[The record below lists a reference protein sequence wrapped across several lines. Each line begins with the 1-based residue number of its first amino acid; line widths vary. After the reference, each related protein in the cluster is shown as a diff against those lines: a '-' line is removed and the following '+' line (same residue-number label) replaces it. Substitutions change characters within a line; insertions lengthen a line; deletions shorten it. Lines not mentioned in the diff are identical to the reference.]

1 MPKALSVSGMVVA
14 GLLLLLFG
22 ADLAVRFPFERIS
35 MPMDIAFLI
44 CAIGLGYMSFTAFRE
59 QA

>member
-1 MPKALSVSGMVVA
+1 MVVA